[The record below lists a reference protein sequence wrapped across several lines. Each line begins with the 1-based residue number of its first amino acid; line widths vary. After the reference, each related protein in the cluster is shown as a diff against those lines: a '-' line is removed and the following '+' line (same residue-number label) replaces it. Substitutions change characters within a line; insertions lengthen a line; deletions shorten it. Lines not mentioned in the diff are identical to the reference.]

1 MNEYRFL
8 LYDSTDEFS
17 NDIIQELK
25 NNSLLS
31 TFQLIDKITF
41 LTKNP
46 FKNNVII
53 KECLVRCELPTI
65 IVPNISVPIEKNNIM
80 GWIKTTSLFNVKTNN
95 IKNKPQKITQPSPQ
109 DKLGIA
115 KQEIKKISDN
125 YTFIDEKNTD
135 KLFQQ
140 TNNND
145 LILNEKTFKTEIV
158 ETQNNMDTKKRI
170 LSMLRG
176 KK

>member
-41 LTKNP
+41 AAKNP
-46 FKNNVII
+46 FKNNNVI
-53 KECLVRCELPTI
+53 KECLLKCDLPTLLI
-65 IVPNISVPIEKNNIM
+65 PNISIPIEKNNIM
-80 GWIKTTSLFNVKTNN
+80 GWIKTTNLFNIKTNS
-95 IKNKPQKITQPSPQ
+95 IKNKAQVKTEPSPQ

-115 KQEIKKISDN
+115 KQEIKKISD
-125 YTFIDEKNTD
+125 Y
-135 KLFQQ
+135 
-140 TNNND
+140 
-145 LILNEKTFKTEIV
+145 
-158 ETQNNMDTKKRI
+158 
-170 LSMLRG
+170 
-176 KK
+176 